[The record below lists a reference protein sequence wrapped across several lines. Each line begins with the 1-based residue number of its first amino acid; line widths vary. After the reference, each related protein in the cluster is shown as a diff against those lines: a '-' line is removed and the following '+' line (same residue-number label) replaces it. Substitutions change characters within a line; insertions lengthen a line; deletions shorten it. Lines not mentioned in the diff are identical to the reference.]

1 MLAQRGFDLDYTN
14 GWWTPSALSLAMEF
28 GDYQILIFAA
38 HFHAERRCKL
48 YQKPEE
54 TLTRKKH
61 GEKSTPCQKR
71 DRHRR
76 TDYPN
81 SGRNSHST
89 RRERQGG
96 GDRSH
101 QPYSVLRH
109 DRFPKISIDRC
120 AKQNSPGSIKIQFP
134 SSHGFRSI
142 VWRNLRAIGVCAIKI
157 KACNGR
163 SSAVRFPPTFI
174 IQF

>member
-48 YQKPEE
+48 YKKPEE
-54 TLTRKKH
+54 TLTRKEH

-120 AKQNSPGSIKIQFP
+120 AKQNSPGSIKF
-134 SSHGFRSI
+134 SSHHPMGSDRSCGGI
-142 VWRNLRAIGVCAIKI
+142 YV
-157 KACNGR
+157 
-163 SSAVRFPPTFI
+163 P
-174 IQF
+174 